1 MPANGLRVNHY
12 DFVALHSMWIIF
24 LKGYCVLVRVEIIH
38 KSKFLPGTVEKNSST
53 IRSSGRNR
61 THACSNPRTV
71 RRHYHPKYTLI
82 TLALVSYLRSLV
94 VRAVH
99 RHRTGVGSIP
109 AGGPYS

>member
-1 MPANGLRVNHY
+1 MLISEDCLRSSYDASSSSVLEELGWNNLYTNRKMQKAILMYKVMRINHY

-24 LKGYCVLVRVEIIH
+24 LKGLCVLVRVEIIH
-38 KSKFLPGTVEKNSST
+38 KSK
-53 IRSSGRNR
+53 
-61 THACSNPRTV
+61 
-71 RRHYHPKYTLI
+71 
-82 TLALVSYLRSLV
+82 V